1 LNVSK
6 SASQEEVKS
15 SFLHL
20 SKIHHPD
27 AGGSTEQFQLLQDA
41 FEHLKKDFKK
51 RKVEKEEYDEY
62 TPMVFTKF
70 GPTENDAFIVGD
82 CLGMLPHIK
91 RAISSAIFGY
101 MNFIPID
108 CLKPFTESILE
119 STYIKIERY
128 MNCVYFNQL
137 YIIYIFSDK

>member
-1 LNVSK
+1 MTYRVWPRFNHNKDNGTIIDCVKLILWPIFSFSIQNTLFCKFQVSIIFPKNSIKASHYDILNVSK

-51 RKVEKEEYDEY
+51 RKIEKDEYEEY
-62 TPMVFTKF
+62 TPMVFTKEWF
-70 GPTENDAFIVGD
+70 QINSF
-82 CLGMLPHIK
+82 
-91 RAISSAIFGY
+91 
-101 MNFIPID
+101 
-108 CLKPFTESILE
+108 
-119 STYIKIERY
+119 
-128 MNCVYFNQL
+128 
-137 YIIYIFSDK
+137 